1 MSKLSLFLM
10 CVLATSYVSA
20 QGQFL
25 NHATEFLFSK
35 VEPKDD
41 KFMCLHKVVYR
52 NQVPSK
58 KANPA
63 RVLSQLRRL
72 QVDERAT
79 TNFVGQLE
87 NFLCSRDTKAVKISI
102 AGDEE
107 IVAPV
112 LPALVDQRVCQTWAQ
127 AFASKGVL
135 LNSVNLQMKIKL
147 SASLLIQNFQG
158 TITKDDLTSS
168 KFITDLQASVEL
180 RLKDLLGKLG
190 VRLAVILE
198 KKASQTNKMVLSL
211 EKLTYIM
218 LNIEYLFIRDQ
229 TRALRAWDDYYTA
242 DLATIVN
249 VPTNGEAVV
258 TFIMKLKKRYD
269 EEKNLPDP
277 DTFQLIAPVSE
288 EAKDVQP
295 DTPTDLAE
303 PCPPTNPNT
312 PTFPVINE
320 PIVPRTTTPTN
331 TDDIPIKDLII
342 EIQRTYNV
350 EKMLLTYNIITAKM
364 RTEIDACKL
373 SLEAATKRCET
384 FHGLGNCEPI
394 SATAVNK
401 KCPSGTLRVG
411 CCQCLV
417 ECPVEFDSSVNRQT
431 CQIKTVRYT
440 VPAISSVQGANSDAI
455 ANGLF
460 IERCPAGFS
469 KTGYICFRDCP
480 AGSTRVGDST
490 CLKDKPIHI
499 GAPFLWSAG
508 DE

>member
-1 MSKLSLFLM
+1 M

-35 VEPKDD
+35 VQLKED

-52 NQVPSK
+52 NQVPTQ

-63 RVLSQLRRL
+63 RVLSQLRKL
-72 QVDERAT
+72 QVDDRAI

-87 NFLCSRDTKAVKISI
+87 VFLCSRDTKAVKISI
-102 AGDEE
+102 IGDEE
-107 IVAPV
+107 VVAPV
-112 LPALVDQRVCQTWAQ
+112 LPALVDSRVCQTWAQ
-127 AFASKGVL
+127 AFASKGLL

-147 SASLLIQNFQG
+147 SASLLIQSFPT
-158 TITKDDLTSS
+158 TITKDDLISAS
-168 KFITDLQASVEL
+168 FIKSLQDSVDKRITDLNLKLKEY
-180 RLKDLLGKLG
+180 RLN
-190 VRLAVILE
+190 VILHKTAAE
-198 KKASQTNKMVLSL
+198 PNKNVLSL

-218 LNIEYLFIRDQ
+218 LNIESLFIRDSK
-229 TRALRAWDDYYTA
+229 RALRAWDDYYTA
-242 DLATIVN
+242 DLATISRSSVS
-249 VPTNGEAVV
+249 TNGEAVIN
-258 TFIMKLKKRYD
+258 FIEKLKKRYD

-277 DTFQLIAPVSE
+277 DTFELIPPSVYE
-288 EAKDVQP
+288 ENKTPEVDVRGDIVEQP
-295 DTPTDLAE
+295 EGIKLPTY
-303 PCPPTNPNT
+303 PK
-312 PTFPVINE
+312 INE
-320 PIVPRTTTPTN
+320 PIKPEESTPVK

-364 RTEIDACKL
+364 RTEIDACNL
-373 SLEAATKRCET
+373 SLEGAIKRCES

-394 SATAVNK
+394 SATAANK
-401 KCPSGTLRVG
+401 KCPTGTLRVG

-417 ECPVEFDSSVNRQT
+417 ECPVEYDSTWNRQV
-431 CQIKTVRYT
+431 CQIKTERYR
-440 VPAISSVQGANSDAI
+440 VPAISNVQGANTDAI

-469 KTGYICFRDCP
+469 KKGYICFRDCP